1 MNSKLWIQKAVSAGM
16 LVTLIA
22 TYSMVTLAN
31 TGKAVGELIVN
42 GSDDTSFVMV
52 NGEPSQSGRTVFSS
66 STITT
71 PEAFGATVNLGKAG
85 RISFAPNTT
94 FALNVD
100 GDSVTGDL
108 TSGSLT
114 VLSAANGVNVKTM
127 TGDAVTV
134 NAGETANANSA
145 GKQTTSSTSKRE
157 WFGWALVVGAAA
169 AVIIWTSLDGND
181 NRFGGTTTTVSP
193 VR

>member
-1 MNSKLWIQKAVSAGM
+1 MNSKLWIQKALSAGM

-22 TYSMVTLAN
+22 TYSMATLAN
-31 TGKAVGELIVN
+31 SGKAVGELIVN
-42 GSDDTSFVMV
+42 GSDDTSFVLV
-52 NGEPSQSGRTVFSS
+52 NGEPSKSGRTVFSS

-71 PEAFGATVNLGKAG
+71 PDTFGATLNLGKAG

-100 GDSVTGDL
+100 GDTVSGDL
-108 TSGSLT
+108 TSGSIT
-114 VLSAANGVNVKTM
+114 VLSSANGVNVRTM
-127 TGDAVTV
+127 AGETVTV
-134 NAGETANANSA
+134 NPGESATANAA
-145 GKQTTSSTSKRE
+145 GKQTKSTSSRE

-169 AVIIWTSLDGND
+169 AVIIWTSIDGND
-181 NRFGGTTTTVSP
+181 NRFGGTATTVSP